1 MKRLI
6 TTLALCGVSMG
17 LYAQTPML
25 PSGTALTHGNVSNPY
40 NLAGYSGNP
49 ATGATLLYTD
59 KRGFGMSVVNS
70 AGIALEFGP
79 IEKIYNDI
87 ELIQGRLETVQSQFS
102 GTEIPDL
109 SVVEDL
115 KNDADALLVELGDSF
130 YMDAAIGIQPLGPFV
145 TTGPDLGSLV
155 FDAGL
160 DVQAKI
166 GFLDA
171 PLELDFLASS
181 GDQIQTNSAAYMKVG
196 GLAQGSLSYSKEV
209 YELPE
214 GIIYGGFRLAY
225 YQVLL
230 TKSLISFQEF
240 DDATSLLEDEISDA
254 IGGGGETGVGL
265 DIGALFVTPHYQV
278 GGTIKNINA
287 PSFDYPAIGK
297 DCQNDA
303 CFSALGFSDVIDLEE
318 TYTMF
323 PQLNLEGSLYS
334 LSRMW
339 AVSTS
344 LDMNPIRDM
353 VANEYQWFT
362 VSSSF
367 VPKLWS
373 KWFWAP
379 GLRVG
384 YRQNLVGTQMNYLT
398 IGVSWLI
405 AHIDVAYGLKSFDTS
420 TIEGLEDVP
429 SALSRRSFALN
440 AGLSFM
446 F

>member
-1 MKRLI
+1 MKRIL
-6 TTLALCGVSMG
+6 TALVMCGASTGVFS
-17 LYAQTPML
+17 QTSAL
-25 PSGTALTHGNVSNPY
+25 PSGANLTHGNVSSPY
-40 NLAGYSGNP
+40 NLSAYSGNP
-49 ATGATLLYTD
+49 ATGVTLLFSE
-59 KRGFGMSVVNS
+59 KRGFGMSIVNS
-70 AGIALEFGP
+70 VGVALEFGP
-79 IEKIYNDI
+79 IEQIYNNIDG
-87 ELIQGRLETVQSQFS
+87 IQQRLDAVQSSFLS
-102 GTEIPDL
+102 GSATPDL
-109 SVVEDL
+109 SVVEAL
-115 KNDADALLVELGDSF
+115 KNDADNLLAELGDSF
-130 YMDAAIGIQPLGPFV
+130 YMDAAIGVQPLGPFV

-155 FDAGL
+155 FDLGI

-171 PLELDFLASS
+171 PLALDFLAAE
-181 GDQIQTNSAAYMKVG
+181 GDQIQTNSAAYLKVG
-196 GLAQGSLSYSKEV
+196 GLVQGSVSYSKEV

-230 TKSLISFQEF
+230 TKNLISFQEF
-240 DDATSLLEDEISDA
+240 SDATTLLEDNMSDA
-254 IGGGGETGVGL
+254 ISGGGKAGIGL

-278 GGTIKNINA
+278 GGTLKNINA
-287 PSFDYPAIGK
+287 PSFDYPTIGNNCT
-297 DCQNDA
+297 DDA
-303 CFSALGFSDVIDLEE
+303 CFAALAFSDEIDLKE

-323 PQLNLEGSLYS
+323 PQLNLEASLYS

-344 LDMNPIRDM
+344 LEVNPIRDM

-367 VPKLWS
+367 IPKLWS

-379 GLRVG
+379 GVRVG

-398 IGVSWLI
+398 FGISWLI
-405 AHIDVAYGLKSFDTS
+405 AHIDIAYGLKPFDTS
-420 TIEGLEDVP
+420 QIQGLEDVP
-429 SALSRRSFALN
+429 FAARGIALN
-440 AGLSFM
+440 AGINFM